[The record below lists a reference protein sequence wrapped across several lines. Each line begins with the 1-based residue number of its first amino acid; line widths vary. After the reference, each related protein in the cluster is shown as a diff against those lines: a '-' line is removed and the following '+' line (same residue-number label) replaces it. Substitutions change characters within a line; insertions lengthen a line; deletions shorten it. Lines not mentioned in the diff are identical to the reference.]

1 MGILFSKIKEVF
13 ITPILPSSFP
23 YVKVRRGSLVI
34 VVEGKSYPYI
44 SLVNYL
50 SVMESYGV
58 VVRTT
63 EELSKVI
70 GVSLLE
76 VEDSLYLLNG
86 ELFSIYSLSTLLSA
100 LGVRIGTVNTQ
111 KKNYVLYYDL
121 FKDYFFKGRF
131 LTQRK
136 EKIVK
141 DFEGKVFS
149 SISEMC
155 RFHGISLQTYYLR
168 KERGLKGKDLFRKGR
183 IRHGSNR

>member
-1 MGILFSKIKEVF
+1 MGILIRSTREVF
-13 ITPILPSSFP
+13 ITPSLPSSFP
-23 YVKVRRGSLVI
+23 YIKVINGSLFIQVNDHRT
-34 VVEGKSYPYI
+34 PYT
-44 SLVNYL
+44 SLENYI
-50 SVMESYGV
+50 SVMESYGA

-63 EELSKVI
+63 EELSLAM
-70 GVSLLE
+70 GVSLVE

-86 ELFSIYSLSTLLSA
+86 KLFSIYSLSTLLEA

-111 KKNYVLYYDL
+111 RKNYALYYDL
-121 FKDYFFKGRF
+121 FKDYFSKGKF

-136 EKIVK
+136 EGIVK

-168 KERGLKGKDLFRKGR
+168 KKRGLRGKDLLRKGR
-183 IRHGSNR
+183 VRRGTS

>member
-1 MGILFSKIKEVF
+1 MGILFRKTKEVF
-13 ITPILPSSFP
+13 ITTTLPSSFP

-44 SLVNYL
+44 SLEDYL

-63 EELSKVI
+63 EELSKVV
-70 GVSLLE
+70 GVSILE
-76 VEDSLYLLNG
+76 VADNLYLLNE
-86 ELFSIYSLSTLLSA
+86 ELHSIYSLSTLLEA

-111 KKNYVLYYDL
+111 RKNYALYYDL
-121 FKDYFFKGRF
+121 FKDYFSKGKF
-131 LTQRK
+131 FTQRK
-136 EKIVK
+136 EGIVK
-141 DFEGKVFS
+141 DFEGRVFS

-155 RFHGISLQTYYLR
+155 RYHGISLQTYYLR

-183 IRHGSNR
+183 IRHGSTR

>member
-1 MGILFSKIKEVF
+1 MGILFRKTREVF
-13 ITPILPSSFP
+13 ITPTLPSSFP
-23 YVKVRRGSLVI
+23 YVKVKGDSLFI
-34 VVEGKSYPYI
+34 VVEGKSHPYI
-44 SLVNYL
+44 SLENYL
-50 SVMESYGV
+50 SVTESYGV

-63 EELSKVI
+63 EELSKAI

-76 VEDSLYLLNG
+76 VEDNLYLLNG
-86 ELFSIYSLSTLLSA
+86 KLFSIYSLSTLLSA

-111 KKNYVLYYDL
+111 RKNYALYYDL
-121 FKDYFFKGRF
+121 FKDYFSKGKF

-136 EKIVK
+136 EGIVK
-141 DFEGKVFS
+141 DFEGRVFS

-183 IRHGSNR
+183 FNRGTSR

>member
-1 MGILFSKIKEVF
+1 MGILFRKTKEVF
-13 ITPILPSSFP
+13 ITPALPSSFP

-34 VVEGKSYPYI
+34 MVEGKSHPYI
-44 SLVNYL
+44 SLENYL

-63 EELSKVI
+63 EELSKVV

-76 VEDSLYLLNG
+76 VADNLYLLNE
-86 ELFSIYSLSTLLSA
+86 ELHSIYSLSTLLEA

-111 KKNYVLYYDL
+111 RKNYALYYDM
-121 FKDYFFKGRF
+121 FKDYFSKGRF

-136 EKIVK
+136 EGIVK
-141 DFEGKVFS
+141 DFQGRVFS

-155 RFHGISLQTYYLR
+155 RYHGISLQTYYLR

-183 IRHGSNR
+183 FNRGFTR

>member
-1 MGILFSKIKEVF
+1 MGILIRSTKEVF
-13 ITPILPSSFP
+13 ITPSLPSSFP
-23 YVKVRRGSLVI
+23 YVKVRRGSLFI
-34 VVEGKSYPYI
+34 VVKGKSYPYI
-44 SLVNYL
+44 SLENYL

-76 VEDSLYLLNG
+76 VADNLYLLNEG
-86 ELFSIYSLSTLLSA
+86 LHSIYSLSTLLEA

-111 KKNYVLYYDL
+111 KKNYVLYYGL
-121 FKDYFFKGRF
+121 FKDYFSKGRF

-183 IRHGSNR
+183 FNRGSNR

>member
-1 MGILFSKIKEVF
+1 MGILFRKTKEVF
-13 ITPILPSSFP
+13 ITPTLPSSFP

-58 VVRTT
+58 VARTI

-76 VEDSLYLLNG
+76 VEDNLYLLNE
-86 ELFSIYSLSTLLSA
+86 ELHSIYSLSTLLEA

-136 EKIVK
+136 RENSK
-141 DFEGKVFS
+141 G
-149 SISEMC
+149 
-155 RFHGISLQTYYLR
+155 LR
-168 KERGLKGKDLFRKGR
+168 RK
-183 IRHGSNR
+183 SF

>member
-1 MGILFSKIKEVF
+1 MGILFRKTKEVF
-13 ITPILPSSFP
+13 ITPTLPSSFP

-58 VVRTT
+58 VARTI

-76 VEDSLYLLNG
+76 VEDNLYLLNE
-86 ELFSIYSLSTLLSA
+86 ELHSIYSLSTLLEA

-136 EKIVK
+136 RENSK
-141 DFEGKVFS
+141 G
-149 SISEMC
+149 
-155 RFHGISLQTYYLR
+155 LR
-168 KERGLKGKDLFRKGR
+168 RK
-183 IRHGSNR
+183 SFQQYF

>member
-1 MGILFSKIKEVF
+1 MGTLIRSTREVF
-13 ITPILPSSFP
+13 ITPSLPSSFP
-23 YVKVRRGSLVI
+23 FVKVKGDSLFI
-34 VVEGKSYPYI
+34 VVKGKSHPYI
-44 SLVNYL
+44 SLENYL
-50 SVMESYGV
+50 SVMKSYGV

-63 EELSKVI
+63 EELSKVV

-76 VEDSLYLLNG
+76 VADNLYLLNE
-86 ELFSIYSLSTLLSA
+86 ELHSIYSLSTLLEA

-136 EKIVK
+136 GGIVK
-141 DFEGKVFS
+141 DFEGRVFS

-155 RFHGISLQTYYLR
+155 RFHDVSLQTYYLR
-168 KERGLKGKDLFRKGR
+168 RERGLKGKDLFRKGR
-183 IRHGSNR
+183 FNRGFTR